1 MEYGN
6 FILTMLQQIGGAGVV
21 IGGLAAWLGKVW
33 ATRIA
38 DAQTAAYEQELAHLK
53 SSLEIEKARIENTLN
68 RLTET
73 QKQLLQTSVKI
84 DLDLRKRRL
93 DVYQEIWRKTEIL
106 PKWPRAE
113 SVTYD
118 DFYEFSE
125 SLRQWY
131 FNKGG
136 MFLSRSSHSNAY
148 IPLQDAIADILRNM
162 PTSVSTLRDKD
173 YDAIRDK
180 CRL

>member
-1 MEYGN
+1 MENGN
-6 FILTMLQQIGGAGVV
+6 LILTILQQIGGAGII

-38 DAQTAAYEQELAHLK
+38 DAQRAAHEQELAHLK
-53 SSLEIEKARIENTLN
+53 SSLEIEKARVENTLS

-73 QKQLLQTSVKI
+73 QKQLLQTSLKI

-93 DVYQEIWRKTEIL
+93 DVYQEIWQKTEIL

-118 DFYEFSE
+118 NLHKFSE

-136 MFLSRSSHSNAY
+136 IFLSRSTHSNAY
-148 IPLQDAIADILRNM
+148 IPL
-162 PTSVSTLRDKD
+162 
-173 YDAIRDK
+173 
-180 CRL
+180 